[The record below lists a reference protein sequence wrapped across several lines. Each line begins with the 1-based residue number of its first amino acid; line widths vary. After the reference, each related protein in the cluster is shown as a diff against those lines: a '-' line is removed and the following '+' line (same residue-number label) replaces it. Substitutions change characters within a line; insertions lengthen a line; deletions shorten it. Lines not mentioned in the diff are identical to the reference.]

1 MSLNHP
7 SKQSG
12 VSLIEV
18 MATLLVFLV
27 GMLGVSLYTTSGLKS
42 ITASQDRASSIKI
55 GSQGFEPLFYHTRPD
70 CVQMMLGTFP
80 RTVKGDNDKVTTT
93 VRLLNAV
100 DGTGTV
106 IANASGVQVASGY
119 TGPNTGVWI
128 TPITVTLSVPYTGLD
143 GATVLSTPTFSIPL
157 QNYGGNCND

>member
-1 MSLNHP
+1 MLN
-7 SKQSG
+7 KVNQKG

-18 MATLLVFLV
+18 MATLLIFLV

-42 ITASQDRASSIKI
+42 ISVSQGRASAIKT

-70 CVQMMLGTFP
+70 CLEMMLGTFP
-80 RTVKGDNDKVTTT
+80 RTVKGDNNKDAVT
-93 VRLLNAV
+93 VRLIKAV
-100 DGTGTV
+100 DGVGTL
-106 IANASGVQVASGY
+106 IANSSGVQVASNY
-119 TGPNTGVWI
+119 TTPNTGVWI
-128 TPITVTLSVPYTGLD
+128 TPITVTLSVPYTGQD

>member
-1 MSLNHP
+1 MLN
-7 SKQSG
+7 KVNQKG

-18 MATLLVFLV
+18 MATLLIFLV

-42 ITASQDRASSIKI
+42 ISVSQGRASAIKT

-70 CVQMMLGTFP
+70 CLEMMLGTFP
-80 RTVKGDNDKVTTT
+80 RTVKGDNDKDAVT
-93 VRLLNAV
+93 VRLIKAV
-100 DGTGTV
+100 DGVGTL
-106 IANASGVQVASGY
+106 IANASGVQVASNY
-119 TGPNTGVWI
+119 TTPNTGVWI
-128 TPITVTLSVPYTGLD
+128 TPITVTLSVPYTGQD